1 MVLKKRF
8 FDIEIPI
15 VGEETELIAYELN
28 EINGKNIK
36 LDLTRILRGKNV
48 ELKAK
53 IKVEGNKAIA
63 YPIQLTVLPY
73 YIRRA
78 VRKGTNYV
86 EDSFLIDCKDAQVR
100 IKPFLVTRKKV
111 SRSVRKALREKAK
124 KEILEYVK
132 DKTAEEIFDDLI
144 KNKIQKTLSLIL
156 KKIYPL
162 SLCEIRSFE
171 VIKSLELPTEEKPKK
186 AKKNSEE

>member
-1 MVLKKRF
+1 MVLKKKF
-8 FDIEIPI
+8 FDVEIPI

-36 LDLTRILRGKNV
+36 LDLTRQLRGKNV

-53 IKVEGNKAIA
+53 VKIEGDKAIA

-78 VRKGTNYV
+78 IRKGTNYV
-86 EDSFLIDCKDAQVR
+86 EDSFIIECKDAQVR

-111 SRSVRKALREKAK
+111 SRAVRKALRDKTK
-124 KEILEYVK
+124 KEIIEYVK
-132 DKTAEEIFDDLI
+132 DKTAEELFDDLI
-144 KNKIQKTLSLIL
+144 KNKVQKPLSLTL

-171 VIKSLELPTEEKPKK
+171 VIKDHNKK
-186 AKKNSEE
+186 